1 MRALALALAM
11 LLAVPAAAQ
20 AETWR
25 GKTKQGRTVVVSTG
39 DDDRVERV
47 RVAWKARCEHGSYTS
62 RTLFLRPFD
71 VSDAGAFE
79 DGGTYRSHVPGGYRA
94 RHRVLVRGTL
104 GADDRW
110 SGTFRVRTRV
120 TRRGRVV
127 DRCRIKRV
135 RWSARPA

>member
-11 LLAVPAAAQ
+11 LLAAPAAAQ

-25 GKTKQGRTVVVSTG
+25 GKTGQGRSVVVSTG

-47 RVAWKARCEHGSYTS
+47 RVAWKARCENGSYTS

-71 VSDAGAFE
+71 VSEEDAFE
-79 DGGTYRSHVPGGYRA
+79 DGGTYRSRVPGGYRA

-104 GADDRW
+104 GAGDRW
-110 SGTFRVRTRV
+110 TGTFRVRTRV
-120 TRRGRVV
+120 TRHGRVV
-127 DRCRIKRV
+127 DRCRLKRV